1 MNTHRHNDQ
10 GWGGDQRHEAAARAP
25 LAAHPLF
32 PGIVAL
38 WLAALLAIG
47 ALMVPAALLERAAA
61 ALRLDLVV
69 PAARPPLGFT
79 ARLLVAFA
87 LALVGALAGYLAAR
101 WLARRARPSRR
112 ARRAAPKAAVA
123 EPAESVPSAA
133 MADDDDEAEDFARLA
148 AARPA
153 PQRRRALISESD
165 EAARAILE
173 ISAIP
178 ALEPLAPV
186 AAGIPPESAP
196 APAPAPASAAPTGP
210 RFRSAAELGG
220 EAAMRL
226 CAAPLESLGV
236 VQLVER
242 FALAVA
248 ARRLRDAARSTGE
261 ALLARPAFPPAPP
274 FAEPGEPRPAPS
286 GRPFDMPGDPAGGPV
301 PDPAA
306 ELARWSL
313 PEPESDP
320 ADDDRL
326 PASPGDSSYSSL
338 LDMRPATRAPA
349 PLAEFVRVEDQG
361 EGGYGE
367 AGPQPVV
374 VFPGQAVPAPP
385 IVTHLPGIEGPA
397 SPVQTEQALREAL
410 AALQRMSG
418 AA

>member
-1 MNTHRHNDQ
+1 
-10 GWGGDQRHEAAARAP
+10 
-25 LAAHPLF
+25 
-32 PGIVAL
+32 
-38 WLAALLAIG
+38 
-47 ALMVPAALLERAAA
+47 MVPAALLERAAA

-186 AAGIPPESAP
+186 AAAIPPESAP
-196 APAPAPASAAPTGP
+196 APAPAPAPAAPTGP

-248 ARRLRDAARSTGE
+248 VRRLRDAARSTGE
-261 ALLARPAFPPAPP
+261 ALLARPAFRPAPP

-286 GRPFDMPGDPAGGPV
+286 GRPFDMPGDPA
-301 PDPAA
+301 A

-313 PEPESDP
+313 PEPESD
-320 ADDDRL
+320 AAEDDRL